1 MATPPRSRA
10 SARLTPARPDGS
22 ATTSPIA
29 GHRYLT
35 VREAADYLNTSERF
49 VRRIIA
55 DRRIA
60 FHKLGSHVR
69 ISTGDLDAFLRAGRV
84 EPVTV
89 ASFYG
94 GAA

>member
-1 MATPPRSRA
+1 MATPRRSRT
-10 SARLTPARPDGS
+10 SARLAPAGPGGS
-22 ATTSPIA
+22 VTTLRA
-29 GHRYLT
+29 AEHRYLT
-35 VREAADYLNTSERF
+35 VKEAADYLNTSERF
-49 VRRIIA
+49 VRRLIA

-69 ISTGDLDAFLRAGRV
+69 IATADLDAFVLAGRI
-84 EPVTV
+84 EPITT